1 MLKEFQ
7 NMKVKDPNYVP
18 KLQELWKLLSQHI
31 KEEEGHDIPALE
43 QTLATDHN
51 YTGVSESLAKTFGR
65 TKMLVPSRS
74 HPSAGENPPF
84 ESVMGLLTAPIDH
97 IADIFRKFPDK
108 TISPNPSTK

>member
-7 NMKVKDPNYVP
+7 NMSVNDPNYVSRL
-18 KLQELWKLLSQHI
+18 KSLMSTLQKHI
-31 KEEEGHDIPALE
+31 EEEEKDDLPALE
-43 QTLATDHN
+43 KALG
-51 YTGVSESLAKTFGR
+51 TGENQGQSEKLAKNFGR
-65 TKMLVPSRS
+65 TKAFVPSRS

-108 TISPNPSTK
+108 TVSPNPSTK